1 MACESSA
8 ELTSMGAE
16 QVGAS
21 LSRSPPQPAPITRR
35 EQPALALVP
44 RDPICTLRFRDW
56 DGPAIDLSPAQSRL
70 VIGSAPTCD
79 VIVPPDLAAAVS
91 PQHAAMER
99 TGTGFLVRDLSSKNG
114 TYASPRAPRRELVAV
129 EPGDTFWIA
138 NVGVTV
144 TDGTLDVL
152 RAHLL
157 CHVGLDDTAAVDQA
171 MEDIASGAPLLL
183 RGPIG
188 TGARRLARLIHDT
201 SPQRANP
208 HIVGAAPV
216 CLLAHAQGA
225 TVYLDLSALPPLLSH
240 YAARLSR
247 PPAESASSSRPSTSA
262 APSPTSTTCVI
273 ACEPFHSP
281 RWPSAATKSR
291 TSCSSTGPPPCAAP
305 VASTSSGPPASAP
318 SSPTPGPATS
328 TSCSPS
334 PYASTRSSN
343 TAASASPPPPSAS
356 RARPSMTTSR
366 DSASR
371 CRVEAGSKD
380 SQICRSVTLTP
391 RRVKCLRDASLSWT
405 IEQCQM
411 KLSSRLS
418 HLEEWHLARWRRAS
432 AP

>member
-240 YAARLSR
+240 YAARLL
-247 PPAESASSSRPSTSA
+247 
-262 APSPTSTTCVI
+262 
-273 ACEPFHSP
+273 
-281 RWPSAATKSR
+281 
-291 TSCSSTGPPPCAAP
+291 
-305 VASTSSGPPASAP
+305 AP
-318 SSPTPGPATS
+318 SSGLRVIFAALDERRALTHLDHLRDRVRTVPLAPLAQRRDEVPYLMQLHWATALRSSRRVDELGPAGLRALIS
-328 TSCSPS
+328 HAWPRNLDELFAQSVRLHALLEHGSVRL
-334 PYASTRSSN
+334 AAAALGVTR
-343 TAASASPPPPSAS
+343 
-356 RARPSMTTSR
+356 
-366 DSASR
+366 
-371 CRVEAGSKD
+371 
-380 SQICRSVTLTP
+380 QTL
-391 RRVKCLRDASLSWT
+391 DD
-405 IEQCQM
+405 
-411 KLSSRLS
+411 
-418 HLEEWHLARWRRAS
+418 HLARLGFSMSR
-432 AP
+432 